1 MKKKKKNQKKRKRDG
16 TGYKLE
22 KRKGKKNLG
31 AYFLKSFTF
40 VFFISLVWFTV
51 NLFYLIPWSDYNHRE
66 NHHDMCGM
74 GMNGEDWEYSQVYG
88 GVVRSEWYLRE
99 KISLNTLLD

>member
-1 MKKKKKNQKKRKRDG
+1 MVEKSIKYDFQYN
-16 TGYKLE
+16 KLTHIQ
-22 KRKGKKNLG
+22 
-31 AYFLKSFTF
+31 F
-40 VFFISLVWFTV
+40 
-51 NLFYLIPWSDYNHRE
+51 
-66 NHHDMCGM
+66 